1 MKGSSQRESLAVV
14 TGGLTA
20 RFAATLREACSRC
33 VGFELFGNAE
43 TPEDLLDDI
52 ETVGPV
58 RAPLVVLSGVW
69 LRDEGLELLIEIRR
83 LNRKAV
89 VLLVGADLESLALGH
104 ALRLGLRGIAD
115 PGIDSHRL
123 MRALDVVAAGE
134 LWISRQQLLE
144 VVGLLGPPD
153 LDAPMDVWLNLPAL
167 TEREHEVLKKVLDGK
182 ANKSIANELGISEKT
197 VKIHLQNV
205 YRKLGVHRRVDLLKA
220 FAECRPA
227 A

>member
-1 MKGSSQRESLAVV
+1 MKGSSQRELLAVV
-14 TGGLTA
+14 PGGMTA

-33 VGFELFGNAE
+33 ACYALLDDAE
-43 TPEDLLDDI
+43 TPEDLLDNI
-52 ETVGPV
+52 ESVGQARPL
-58 RAPLVVLSGVW
+58 LVVLSGPW

-182 ANKSIANELGISEKT
+182 ANKSIASELGISEKT